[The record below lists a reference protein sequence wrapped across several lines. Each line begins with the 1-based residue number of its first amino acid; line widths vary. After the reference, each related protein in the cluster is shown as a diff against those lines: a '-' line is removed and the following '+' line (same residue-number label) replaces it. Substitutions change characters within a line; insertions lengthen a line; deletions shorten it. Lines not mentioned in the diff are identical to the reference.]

1 MPFPLSTAI
10 PYTWSTAS
18 QMPGQILEGHTRFP
32 NSPEG
37 GSILCLSVG
46 LISSMIYLPENL
58 GSLVLFNIFEDLPK
72 DVILYS
78 EIHTF

>member
-1 MPFPLSTAI
+1 
-10 PYTWSTAS
+10 
-18 QMPGQILEGHTRFP
+18 MPGQIREGHTQFP
-32 NSPEG
+32 NSPEGGG

>member
-1 MPFPLSTAI
+1 MPFSLSTAYPTPGALLPRCLARSLKGI
-10 PYTWSTAS
+10 PSFRTA
-18 QMPGQILEGHTRFP
+18 QK
-32 NSPEG
+32 G

-46 LISSMIYLPENL
+46 LIGSMIYLPENL